1 MKILSLESYLCR
13 GMTVPDSNLYRYL
26 DKAKMRD
33 PYEILRVSPTAS
45 DSAIKK
51 AYHKLAKKLHP
62 DLNPDDSVVANRF
75 KEVSAAYSLVG
86 DPDNRKRYNNG
97 EIGEDGQ
104 EKARYHYEY
113 AGGRGGLRG
122 GFGAGFSGAQRFNA
136 QDIFGEFFSNV
147 RGGGVRSGSPR
158 QQKGTDRSYKITV
171 DFLDAAK
178 GSTHR
183 ITLPDGKMLDVH
195 IPAGI
200 EEGQQIRL
208 RGQGDTG
215 PAGAGDALVEIS
227 INKHPQLRLEG
238 ADIHLDLLV
247 NLADAVLGAKVEVPT
262 IDGSVT
268 MSIPKGANSGQTL
281 RLKGKGIKSP
291 KAKAHGNQYV
301 RLQVMLPDP
310 PDPELS
316 ALLEEWAKIRGKAA
330 DNE

>member
-1 MKILSLESYLCR
+1 
-13 GMTVPDSNLYRYL
+13 MTVPNSKLYRYL

-33 PYEILRVSPTAS
+33 PYEVLGVSRTAS

-51 AYHKLAKKLHP
+51 AYHRLAKKLHP

-86 DPDNRKRYNNG
+86 DPDNRKRYDNG

-104 EKARYHYEY
+104 EKGRYHYEY
-113 AGGRGGLRG
+113 AGGRGGPGG
-122 GFGAGFSGAQRFNA
+122 GFGSGFSGAQGFNA
-136 QDIFGEFFSNV
+136 EDIFGRFFSNV
-147 RGGGVRSGSPR
+147 HGGSVRSGGPR
-158 QQKGTDRSYKITV
+158 QQKGADRSYKITV

-178 GSTHR
+178 GSTRR
-183 ITLPDGKMLDVH
+183 ITLPDGKMLDMH

-227 INKHPQLRLEG
+227 INKHPQFRLEG
-238 ADIHLDLLV
+238 ADIHMDLPV

-262 IDGSVT
+262 IEGSVT
-268 MSIPKGANSGQTL
+268 MSIPRGANSGQIL
-281 RLKGKGIKSP
+281 RLKGKGIKPP
-291 KAKAHGNQYV
+291 KAKAQGNQYV

-316 ALLEEWAKIRGKAA
+316 ALLEGWAKIQEKAA
-330 DNE
+330 DTE

>member
-13 GMTVPDSNLYRYL
+13 GMTVPNSKLYRYL

-33 PYEILRVSPTAS
+33 PYEVLGVSRTAS

-75 KEVSAAYSLVG
+75 KEVSASYSLVG
-86 DPDNRKRYNNG
+86 DPDNRKRYDNG

-113 AGGRGGLRG
+113 AGGRGGPGG
-122 GFGAGFSGAQRFNA
+122 GFGGGFGGAQGFNA
-136 QDIFGEFFSNV
+136 EDIFGRFFSNV
-147 RGGGVRSGSPR
+147 HGGSVRSGGPR
-158 QQKGTDRSYKITV
+158 QQRGTDRSYKITV

-178 GSTHR
+178 GSIR
-183 ITLPDGKMLDVH
+183 RFTLPDGKMLDVN

-215 PAGAGDALVEIS
+215 PTGAGDALVEIS
-227 INKHPQLRLEG
+227 INKHPQFRLEG
-238 ADIHLDLLV
+238 ADIHMDLPV

-262 IDGSVT
+262 IEGSVT
-268 MSIPKGANSGQTL
+268 MSIPRGASSGKIL
-281 RLKGKGIKSP
+281 RLKGKGIKPP
-291 KAKAHGNQYV
+291 KAKAQGNQYV

-310 PDPELS
+310 PDPKLS
-316 ALLEEWAKIRGKAA
+316 ALLEEWAKIREKAA
-330 DNE
+330 DTE

>member
-1 MKILSLESYLCR
+1 
-13 GMTVPDSNLYRYL
+13 
-26 DKAKMRD
+26 MRD
-33 PYEILRVSPTAS
+33 PYEVLGVTRTAD

-86 DPDNRKRYNNG
+86 DPDNRKRYDNG

-113 AGGRGGLRG
+113 AGGRGGPGG
-122 GFGAGFSGAQRFNA
+122 GFGGNFGGGFGGAQGFNA
-136 QDIFGEFFSNV
+136 EDIFGEFFSNM
-147 RGGGVRSGSPR
+147 RSGSVRSGGPR
-158 QQKGTDRSYKITV
+158 QQKGTNRSYNITV

-178 GSTHR
+178 GSTRR

-215 PAGAGDALVEIS
+215 PTGAGDALVEIS

-247 NLADAVLGAKVEVPT
+247 NLADAVMGAKVEVPT
-262 IDGSVT
+262 IEGSVT
-268 MSIPKGANSGQTL
+268 MSIPRGANSGQIL
-281 RLKGKGIKSP
+281 RLKGKGIKPP
-291 KAKAHGNQYV
+291 KAKAKGNQYV
-301 RLQVMLPDP
+301 RLQVMLPDT
-310 PDPELS
+310 PDPKLS
-316 ALLEEWAKIRGKAA
+316 ALREEWAKIQEKAS
-330 DNE
+330 DTE